1 MIGEIKS
8 FTTLLG
14 GVASGEEKRNYHQN
28 AIQ

>member
-14 GVASGEEKRNYHQN
+14 GVASGEEKRNYQN